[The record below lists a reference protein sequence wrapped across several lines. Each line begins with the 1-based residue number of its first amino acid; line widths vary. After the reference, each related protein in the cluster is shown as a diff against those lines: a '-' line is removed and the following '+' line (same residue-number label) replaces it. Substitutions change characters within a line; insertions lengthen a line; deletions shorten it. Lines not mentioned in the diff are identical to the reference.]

1 MGEPTRLADEI
12 PTQYRELLAE
22 IRANEGFETFF
33 LGPSE
38 EELRSIAQYGP
49 IVAFNI
55 SPIRSDA
62 LLITHEGCRSLELPG
77 LSMSE
82 CSKQRI
88 RCHDALKM
96 HFSAFEAEGV
106 REYMR
111 Y

>member
-22 IRANEGFETFF
+22 
-33 LGPSE
+33 LGPTKGSKPFSSVHQRRNCGPLHNTVQLWLLIYRPP
-38 EELRSIAQYGP
+38 LRSD
-49 IVAFNI
+49 V
-55 SPIRSDA
+55 

-82 CSKQRI
+82 CSKQSI

-106 REYMR
+106 
-111 Y
+111 